1 MSITSFQFLGFVIV
15 TSIVFRFFPFKKQWW
30 VLLAASIV
38 FYLSFSVGGIF
49 VMVGTALL
57 TYFAALWVQKYKV
70 KLSEWMTDNK
80 KTADKE
86 TRKAVKASFQNKQKL
101 IVAGS
106 IAITIGILFMCKY
119 YKVLSTN
126 FNNLFFIFPIKTDYS
141 VIFYLKTPKM
151 YSIILL
157 SFWCPVSIKKNN
169 EL

>member
-15 TSIVFRFFPFKKQWW
+15 TSIVFRFFPVKKQWW
-30 VLLAASIV
+30 VLLAARIV

-86 TRKAVKASFQNKQKL
+86 TRKAVKASFQN
-101 IVAGS
+101 
-106 IAITIGILFMCKY
+106 
-119 YKVLSTN
+119 
-126 FNNLFFIFPIKTDYS
+126 
-141 VIFYLKTPKM
+141 
-151 YSIILL
+151 
-157 SFWCPVSIKKNN
+157 
-169 EL
+169 